1 MRASSK
7 GALSGSAQ
15 GDDMAVK
22 IEAESMTKSTEAAK
36 AAAEITSLLRTA
48 MTRDVSLGARLKFV
62 YPEAGVVMV
71 DGSKTPN
78 EVHNRD
84 EEADCTVLIDP
95 VLHLQMLRLEAD
107 QTQAF
112 RQGKMR
118 ISGDVAVA
126 VRLGPLVLRTINQG
140 RS

>member
-1 MRASSK
+1 MAK
-7 GALSGSAQ
+7 PLSGGPQ
-15 GDDMAVK
+15 GGDMAIDK
-22 IEAESMTKSTEAAK
+22 RTSSMTKPNEATK
-36 AAAEITSLLRTA
+36 AVTEITDLLRTA
-48 MTRDVSLGARLKFV
+48 MARDVSLGARLKFV
-62 YPEAGVVMV
+62 YPGAGTVMV

-84 EEADCTVLIDP
+84 EQADCTVQIDP

-107 QTQAF
+107 QTLAF

-126 VRLGPLVLRTINQG
+126 IRLGPLVLKTINQG